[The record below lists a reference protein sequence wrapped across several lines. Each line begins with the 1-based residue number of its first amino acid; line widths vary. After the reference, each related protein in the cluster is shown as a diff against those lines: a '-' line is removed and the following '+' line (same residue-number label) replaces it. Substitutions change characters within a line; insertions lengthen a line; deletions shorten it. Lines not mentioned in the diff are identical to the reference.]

1 MKSIIRTIA
10 FFTLFSVAGCGK
22 NFFETPPTTSAEQ
35 STFITNLASCEQL
48 LNGAYRTALDGFY
61 WGLNLIYPE
70 LIADNVKPVPGGTY
84 FNVQYNWKQI
94 AATTSTGDNL
104 NEYWNGYYKTIRN
117 VAFVTENIDRF
128 RNENPT
134 KADNIKGQALVLRA
148 WMHFDLVNRFAQP
161 YKFSS
166 DASHPGIPYITFTDY
181 SAPLKRISVKE
192 VYDKIIKDMQD
203 GIALLPA
210 NASTKRYIGGNT
222 AKALLARVYLYK
234 GDYQSAKNYAVE
246 VAKAVPIMK
255 TGYPQNL
262 FTDKETEALFQFAPP
277 TTPTYNNFTGSY
289 YRGAYPNFL
298 PTTDIVTLLQ
308 ESATDV
314 RKDWLFTDVG
324 VWRVSKYPKG
334 VVAGIS
340 DPFGAHYQ
348 TLVRSSEMYLTAAE
362 CFVEL
367 NRADSAIYY
376 LDEIRM
382 RADASALPTT
392 ATGTALT
399 DLVLKERRKELSFE
413 GQRFFDLMRRGKDVV
428 RTDASNPD
436 AKTLPFKNP
445 KAIAPI
451 PSLDVTEKGLS
462 QNETY

>member
-222 AKALLARVYLYK
+222 AKALLARV
-234 GDYQSAKNYAVE
+234 
-246 VAKAVPIMK
+246 
-255 TGYPQNL
+255 
-262 FTDKETEALFQFAPP
+262 
-277 TTPTYNNFTGSY
+277 
-289 YRGAYPNFL
+289 
-298 PTTDIVTLLQ
+298 
-308 ESATDV
+308 
-314 RKDWLFTDVG
+314 
-324 VWRVSKYPKG
+324 
-334 VVAGIS
+334 
-340 DPFGAHYQ
+340 
-348 TLVRSSEMYLTAAE
+348 RSE
-362 CFVEL
+362 
-367 NRADSAIYY
+367 
-376 LDEIRM
+376 
-382 RADASALPTT
+382 
-392 ATGTALT
+392 
-399 DLVLKERRKELSFE
+399 ERRVGKECRS
-413 GQRFFDLMRRGKDVV
+413 RW
-428 RTDASNPD
+428 SP
-436 AKTLPFKNP
+436 
-445 KAIAPI
+445 
-451 PSLDVTEKGLS
+451 
-462 QNETY
+462 YH